1 MRITASIA
9 LVVVLVFASVSVAD
23 AKRHHRAAYG
33 TGVAAKTCK
42 AERKADP
49 VAFKAKYGNK
59 NAKRAMQ
66 RCVRQHVRAAYKTCR
81 TERKADLA
89 AFRAKYGNTNAKRAF
104 RRCVRQHADDP
115 VVAPA

>member
-42 AERKADP
+42 TERTADP
-49 VAFKAKYGNK
+49 AAFKTKYANK
-59 NAKRAMQ
+59 NGKRAFQ

-81 TERKADLA
+81 AERAADLA
-89 AFRAKYGNTNAKRAF
+89 AFKTKYGNKNAKRAF
-104 RRCVRQHADDP
+104 RRCVRQHADDA
-115 VVAPA
+115 VVAA